1 MKASTKGNTKRQGDM
16 YKVDGNSTQN
26 LIKIKKKT
34 ERTSTGANEVKTGKV
49 EVQCKV
55 NILWYLII
63 THPDLEGWKQ
73 D

>member
-1 MKASTKGNTKRQGDM
+1 M

-55 NILWYLII
+55 NIL
-63 THPDLEGWKQ
+63 
-73 D
+73 